1 MKNYT
6 LDKKTE
12 FILGYK
18 VKNGKIHIKYANK
31 KEGIVKYS
39 EDKEEM
45 ILAKMEDQVLSSK
58 TEKYKK
64 NCLESGDKRVQT
76 FVSLLLVTS
85 VIAGASILVYLIP
98 NLMIPIVLGIIGTNV
113 GCAIYSYLP
122 FNKITDIKKN
132 KFFIDHKN
140 EINEGIKEN
149 ENDLTSILVNTK
161 SKTRKLVSER
171 KGRDIPFD
179 INVID
184 SLSYS
189 ELVKLRD
196 NIRRDKSFTKQEEE
210 KVNEMVKK

>member
-113 GCAIYSYLP
+113 GGAIYSYLP
-122 FNKITDIKKN
+122 FNKVNDIKKN